1 MGRRNEVETCS
12 TVFLRFAAEIGRK
25 EKVRRVQLSL
35 EVCFTEF
42 KQSECCDLVLV
53 LVYSYLKL

>member
-25 EKVRRVQLSL
+25 EKVRGVQLSL

-42 KQSECCDLVLV
+42 KQSGM
-53 LVYSYLKL
+53 